1 MTDEQL
7 AGMKSRISM
16 LLVAYALL
24 FGASLVILIYQ
35 YSDRA
40 HAGDLTIWWA
50 LCLGGAVCT
59 RLYRTSLVNK
69 YNTAMAIKAGQP
81 EQLK

>member
-24 FGASLVILIYQ
+24 FGASLVIIIMQ
-35 YSDRA
+35 YSDRR
-40 HAGDLTIWWA
+40 HAGDLTIYWA
-50 LCLGGAVCT
+50 LCLGGAVLT

-69 YNTAMAIKAGQP
+69 YNTAIAVKAGQP

>member
-7 AGMKSRISM
+7 ASMKSRISM

-24 FGASLVILIYQ
+24 FGASLVIIIMQ
-35 YSDRA
+35 YSDRSRA
-40 HAGDLTIWWA
+40 SDLTIYWA

-69 YNTAMAIKAGQP
+69 YNNAIAMKAGAP
-81 EQLK
+81 ATLK

>member
-35 YSDRA
+35 YSNRA
-40 HAGDLTIWWA
+40 RAGDMTIYWA
-50 LCLGGAVCT
+50 LCLGAAVCT

-69 YNTAMAIKAGQP
+69 YNTAMAVKAGAP